1 MQVAGGCC
9 EGACQDVLCEA
20 VAVGVHELRDGDV
33 LVEDEDLAREFFF
46 QLRVLLQQLLVV
58 TVAVCFKLA
67 SFNSFYCFGFSGC
80 FELRL

>member
-9 EGACQDVLCEA
+9 EGACQDVLCEG
-20 VAVGVHELRDGDV
+20 VAVGVHELRDCDV

-58 TVAVCFKLA
+58 TVAVCFELTN
-67 SFNSFYCFGFSGC
+67 FNSFYWFGFSGL
-80 FELRL
+80 FE